1 MSLRVLLPGLVLLA
15 TAGAAEKRVL
25 FLGNSYTYHRDVP
38 ALVESMA
45 RALGHELTCDTE
57 AAPDAAL
64 EDHWNKR
71 TRQRLAAT
79 PRCDVLV
86 LQQGPSAAPGNRRHL
101 QTWVGRWAAL
111 AREHGVQPAVFM
123 VWPHVGQAARGGFL
137 HVSESYRAAAEAAGA
152 PVYPVGEAW
161 ALALHEEPRLQ
172 LYEDDGLHSTREGA
186 WLAALVL
193 ACGLTGAPPDGVPAE
208 LKLRDGSSVTITR
221 ERAALFRRVAARVTA
236 R

>member
-1 MSLRVLLPGLVLLA
+1 MKLRVLLLGLALLA
-15 TAGAAEKRVL
+15 AAGAAEKRVL

-38 ALVESMA
+38 ALVEAMA
-45 RALGHELTCDTE
+45 RTLGHELTCLAE

-79 PRCDVLV
+79 PRWDVLV
-86 LQQGPSAAPGNRRHL
+86 LQQGPSTAPENRRHL
-101 QTWVGRWAAL
+101 LKWVGRWAAL
-111 AREHGVQPAVFM
+111 GRKHGVQPAVFM
-123 VWPHVGQAARGGFL
+123 VWPFAGQAARSGFS
-137 HVSESYRAAAEAAGA
+137 HVSESYRAAALAAGA

-161 ALALHEEPRLQ
+161 ALALHEEPRLR

-193 ACGLTGAPPDGVPAE
+193 ACGLTGAPSDGVPAE
-208 LKLRDGSSVTITR
+208 FPLRDGTR
-221 ERAALFRRVAARVTA
+221 IVIKEEHAALFRRIASQVTA

>member
-1 MSLRVLLPGLVLLA
+1 MKLRVLLLGLALLA
-15 TAGAAEKRVL
+15 TATAAEKRVL

-38 ALVESMA
+38 ALVEAMA
-45 RALGHELTCDTE
+45 RALGHELTCVTE

-64 EDHWNKR
+64 EDHWSKR

-79 PRCDVLV
+79 PRWDLLV
-86 LQQGPSAAPGNRRHL
+86 LQQGPSTTPENRRHL
-101 QTWVGRWAAL
+101 QTWVGRWAKL

-123 VWPHVGQAARGGFL
+123 VWPFAGQAARGGFL
-137 HVSESYRAAAEAAGA
+137 HVSESYRAAAQAAEA

-172 LYEDDGLHSTREGA
+172 LYEGDGLHSTREGA

-193 ACGLTGAPPDGVPAE
+193 ACGLTGASPDAVPAE
-208 LKLRDGSSVTITR
+208 LQLRDGTR
-221 ERAALFRRVAARVTA
+221 VAIAAERAALFRRVAARVTA